1 MNRRIYTMANQLI
14 YRFLSFCA
22 AGFLLMA
29 CHAPAL
35 EEIQYPDTQEPAVV
49 PERTTIPYS
58 LKVSTETTRAAYD
71 EVANSYSFKAE
82 DILQVKGLGDRTD
95 IEGTL
100 TQNGTEWSGTLSY
113 LTSKDAPANDTQLE
127 ITLIHAGNTDT
138 TTYAKALV
146 GQVPTGAPEGMTQL
160 RHAVENYSLF
170 KTTVAFNAHQG
181 TLLQQAAFMQFAITF
196 MFDGTHEVGQGG
208 DAKVD
213 LRTSQFEAFADV
225 PFVRVEEGGHDYK
238 VNFIAVVPGGQSLA
252 DFSLTVADREIAFQN
267 HNTTLTRNTKY
278 TITRDIIYGPQ
289 LGDPFWSDGTYGRMN
304 HTDQDAR
311 IVGIVV
317 YVNHGF
323 SDPDKAAIDDAITE
337 KRIVDGQELFGH
349 GLVMAL
355 HNAAEGVQWSSSTGK
370 QCTDN
375 YVTTPRGTI
384 AAANLSG
391 LNNTNSII
399 STLGGTTAASRAQT
413 YDVPV
418 VKEKEV
424 TENGATVTKK
434 VTSGWFLPSIG
445 QWMYTISRD
454 GFGGADHMD
463 QWTNNNGK
471 NWLNAGGN
479 LGDLVRVLVMSND
492 GNPDNLLVKSLNDRL
507 AKLYDDFHTVYE
519 FTYTRFGMP
528 LNQQNISDNYW
539 TSSEYN
545 DDKAFRMNLGSVE
558 GSGDHL
564 YSTIKPK
571 PETKTSVNFPFD
583 GNNYPVKVRPFLAF

>member
-1 MNRRIYTMANQLI
+1 MTMQTMNRL
-14 YRFLSFCA
+14 FSVCA
-22 AGFLLMA
+22 TALLLLTA

-35 EEIQYPDTQEPAVV
+35 EEITPPDTQEPEIV

-58 LKVSTETTRAAYD
+58 LKVGTESTRVAYD
-71 EVANSYSFKAE
+71 PNQNAYDFKE
-82 DILQVKGLGDRTD
+82 GDKLKVKGLGNRTD
-95 IEGTL
+95 IEGEL
-100 TQNGTEWSGTLSY
+100 IQNDTDWSGTLSY
-113 LTSKDAPANDTQLE
+113 LTSKGDPAEDNPQLE
-127 ITLIHAGNTDT
+127 ITLIHVGNTDT

-146 GQVPTGAPEGMTQL
+146 GQIPTGAPEGMTLL

-170 KTTVAFNAHQG
+170 KTTVAFNEHQG

-196 MFDGTHEVGQGG
+196 KFDGTHEVGQGG

-225 PFVRVEEGGHDYK
+225 PFVRVTQDSHDYK

-252 DFSLTVADREIAFQN
+252 DFSLTVADREISFKN
-267 HNTTLTRNTKY
+267 HNTTLTRNTQY
-278 TITRDIIYGPQ
+278 TITRDITYGPQ

-304 HTDQDAR
+304 HPEGSAQ
-311 IVGIVV
+311 IVGIIV

-323 SDPDKAAIDDAITE
+323 SDPDKKAIDDAITE
-337 KRIVDGQELFGH
+337 ADGDDFGH

-355 HNAAEGVQWSSSTGK
+355 HNAAVGVKWSTTTGK
-370 QCTDN
+370 HCTDN

-384 AAANLSG
+384 AAGNLSG
-391 LNNTNSII
+391 YKNTSSITT
-399 STLGGTTAASRAQT
+399 TLSETTAASIAKA
-413 YDVPV
+413 YNVPV
-418 VKEKEV
+418 VQEKEV
-424 TENGATVTKK
+424 TENGVTKTKK
-434 VTSGWFLPSIG
+434 VTTGWFLPSIG
-445 QWMYTISRD
+445 QWMYTISKD

-507 AKLYDDFHTVYE
+507 AKLYADFHKDYE
-519 FTYTRFGMP
+519 FTYDRFGMP
-528 LNQQNISDNYW
+528 PEQQNISDNYW

-571 PETKTSVNFPFD
+571 PEPKTSTNFPFD